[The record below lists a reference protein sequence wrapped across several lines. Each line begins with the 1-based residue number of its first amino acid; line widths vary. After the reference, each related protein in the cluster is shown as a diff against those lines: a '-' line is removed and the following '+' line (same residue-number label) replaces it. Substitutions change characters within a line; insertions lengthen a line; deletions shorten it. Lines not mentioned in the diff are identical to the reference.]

1 MNPTANKPTV
11 TIPMTTK
18 KVMRAMNTSK
28 RLQVAQLAILVASV
42 AVTAAACGPEMDPV
56 SLVERAR
63 VVGARVEVEGAPD
76 RASPAPGE
84 TARVQWLMTAP
95 GAMPALSWAF
105 VVCPGAGTNSGAD
118 IVCAGEPA
126 AVFQGQGVP
135 ELRFPIPAREQLGDV
150 RRLVVLG
157 RVCTDSTPVLDPGGT
172 VPRCASD
179 PGAMAPADGTT
190 AALSIPIALDQP
202 ANRNPS
208 LAAASLTLDGQPW
221 TASETATCAELP
233 MVKAWNRD
241 DKTSVREHAIRIEAT
256 GVERERYVAT
266 AGDPP
271 APVEKREWLQISHF
285 TTAGELDRSITAV
298 EAEDPRESPSVEMN
312 WDAPELAKVPA
323 EGQVVRFTFVV
334 RDMRGG
340 VDWLGRSLCVLP

>member
-1 MNPTANKPTV
+1 MNPAMSPTKPTV
-11 TIPMTTK
+11 TIPITTK

-28 RLQVAQLAILVASV
+28 RLLLVASL
-42 AVTAAACGPEMDPV
+42 ALTAAACGPEMDPA
-56 SLVERAR
+56 SLIERVR
-63 VVGARVEVEGAPD
+63 IVGARVEVEGAPD

-105 VVCPGAGTNSGAD
+105 VVCPGANLGGD

-135 ELRFPIPAREQLGDV
+135 ELRFPIPAREQLGDM

-157 RVCTDSTPVLDPGGT
+157 RVCTDGTPVLDPGGT
-172 VPRCASD
+172 LPRCASE
-179 PGAMAPADGTT
+179 PGATIPADGTT

-202 ANRNPS
+202 PNRNPS

-221 TASETATCAELP
+221 AASDTAACAELP
-233 MVKAWNRD
+233 QLKAD
-241 DKTSVREHAIRIEAT
+241 SKGTVIRIQAT
-256 GVERERYVAT
+256 GVERERYQAM

-271 APVEKREWLQISHF
+271 APVERREWLQISHF
-285 TTAGELDRSITAV
+285 TTAGELDRAITAV
-298 EAEDPRESPSVEMN
+298 EAEDPRESPAVEMK

-340 VDWLGRSLCVLP
+340 VDWMARSLCVLP